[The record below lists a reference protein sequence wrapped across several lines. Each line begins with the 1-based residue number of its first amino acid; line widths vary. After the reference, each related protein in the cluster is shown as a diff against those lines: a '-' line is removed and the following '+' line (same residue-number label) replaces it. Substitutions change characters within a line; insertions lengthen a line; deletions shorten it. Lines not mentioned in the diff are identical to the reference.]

1 MTSVNSVSDRLGE
14 LFAAIDASDTERF
27 LSFLTAEASFRF
39 GSAPAVSGTEA
50 IRAAVGGFFSTIGG
64 CRHSIA
70 TTVVEGDVVICEG
83 EVTYTRHDSSQITLP
98 FANVFEM
105 SGELISMYKIYV
117 DAGPLYN

>member
-1 MTSVNSVSDRLGE
+1 MTSVDSARTRLGE

-39 GSAPAVSGTEA
+39 GSAPTVFGTEA
-50 IRAAVGGFFSTIGG
+50 IGEAVGGFFSTIAG

-70 TTVVEGDVVICEG
+70 RIVVDGDVVICEG
-83 EVTYTRHDSSQITLP
+83 EVTYTRHDESQITLP
-98 FANVFEM
+98 FANVFEL
-105 SGELISMYKIYV
+105 SGDLIATYKIYV

>member
-1 MTSVNSVSDRLGE
+1 MTSVNSANARFGE

-50 IRAAVGGFFSTIGG
+50 IRAAVGGFFSTIAG
-64 CRHSIA
+64 CRHSI
-70 TTVVEGDVVICEG
+70 TKTVVEGDVVICEG

-105 SGELISMYKIYV
+105 SGQLISAYKIYI

>member
-1 MTSVNSVSDRLGE
+1 MTSVDSARTRLGE

-39 GSAPAVSGTEA
+39 GSAPAVFGAEA
-50 IRAAVGGFFSTIGG
+50 IGEAVGGFFASIAG

-70 TTVVEGDVVICEG
+70 RIVVDGDVVICEG
-83 EVTYTRHDSSQITLP
+83 EVTYTRHDESQITLP
-98 FANVFEM
+98 FANILECA
-105 SGELISMYKIYV
+105 GDLIANYKIYV

>member
-1 MTSVNSVSDRLGE
+1 MIAADSARTRLGE

-39 GSAPAVSGTEA
+39 GSTPVVFGAESIGE
-50 IRAAVGGFFSTIGG
+50 AVGGFFASIAG

-70 TTVVEGDVVICEG
+70 RIVVEGDVVICEG
-83 EVTYTRHDSSQITLP
+83 EVTYTRHDQSQITLP

-105 SGELISMYKIYV
+105 AGDLISTYKIYV
-117 DAGPLYN
+117 DAGPLYS

>member
-14 LFAAIDASDTERF
+14 LFAAIDACDTERF

-39 GSAPAVSGTEA
+39 GSAPAVSGAEA

-64 CRHSIA
+64 SRHSTA
-70 TTVVEGDVVICEG
+70 RTVVEGDVVICEG

-105 SGELISMYKIYV
+105 SGELISIYKIYV